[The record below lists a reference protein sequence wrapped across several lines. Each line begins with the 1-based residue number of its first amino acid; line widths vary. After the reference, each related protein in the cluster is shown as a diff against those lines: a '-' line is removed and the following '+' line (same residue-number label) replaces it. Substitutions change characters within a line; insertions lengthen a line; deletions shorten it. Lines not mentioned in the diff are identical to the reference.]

1 MENRL
6 VMDTKEA
13 AKIMKSIA
21 EHMKITGGKTMEA
34 TIDAY
39 TYDQLKDYC
48 QRMNEPM
55 SVIATKAIKK
65 YIDASDSINSMIA
78 SD

>member
-1 MENRL
+1 MPYAVFN
-6 VMDTKEA
+6 VKKSDTN
-13 AKIMKSIA
+13 
-21 EHMKITGGKTMEA
+21 
-34 TIDAY
+34 DAY
-39 TYDQLKDYC
+39 AYDQLKDYC

-65 YIDASDSINSMIA
+65 YIDASDSDSVNSMIV

>member
-1 MENRL
+1 
-6 VMDTKEA
+6 MDSKHVIKA
-13 AKIMKSIA
+13 MKSIA
-21 EHMKITGGKTMEA
+21 EYIQITGGETMKV
-34 TIDAY
+34 TIDVN

-65 YIDASDSINSMIA
+65 YINASD
-78 SD
+78 

>member
-1 MENRL
+1 
-6 VMDTKEA
+6 MDSKHVIKA
-13 AKIMKSIA
+13 IKSIA
-21 EHMKITGGKTMEA
+21 ECIQTTRGKTMEV

-39 TYDQLKDYC
+39 TYDQLKAYC
-48 QRMNEPM
+48 QQMNEPM

-65 YIDASDSINSMIA
+65 YIDASDSNSVNSMIA

>member
-1 MENRL
+1 
-6 VMDTKEA
+6 
-13 AKIMKSIA
+13 MKSIA
-21 EHMKITGGKTMEA
+21 KYIKITGGKTMEV

-48 QRMNEPM
+48 QRVNEPM

-65 YIDASDSINSMIA
+65 YIDASD
-78 SD
+78 